1 LLPIIWQGS
10 RWALLL
16 LPLPHLVV
24 LQVPLPPMEPLPL
37 EEPPPPLPHLVV
49 LALPLPP
56 MEPPM
61 EPPPLLPPMEPPTM
75 EPPPVLPHHLPKPME
90 PPPVLPHHLPKPPP
104 MLPHHL
110 PKPFRR
116 SPQLATTCRHLSPLL
131 VAPLLLVKLPWPLV
145 KLPIVQLHE
154 RPKLCLST

>member
-1 LLPIIWQGS
+1 MLPIIWQGS

-49 LALPLPP
+49 SALPLPP

-61 EPPPLLPPMEPPTM
+61 EPPPM
-75 EPPPVLPHHLPKPME
+75 EPPPVLPHHLPK

-145 KLPIVQLHE
+145 KLPIVQLLE
-154 RPKLCLST
+154 RSKLCLST

>member
-1 LLPIIWQGS
+1 
-10 RWALLL
+10 
-16 LPLPHLVV
+16 
-24 LQVPLPPMEPLPL
+24 MEPLPL

-49 LALPLPP
+49 SALPLPP
-56 MEPPM
+56 MEPPPM
-61 EPPPLLPPMEPPTM
+61 EPPPLLPPMEPPPM
-75 EPPPVLPHHLPKPME
+75 EPPPMEPPPME
-90 PPPVLPHHLPKPPP
+90 PPPV
-104 MLPHHL
+104 LPHHL

>member
-10 RWALLL
+10 WALLL
-16 LPLPHLVV
+16 LHLVV
-24 LQVPLPPMEPLPL
+24 LQVLLPPMEPLPL
-37 EEPPPPLPHLVV
+37 EEPPLPLPHLVV
-49 LALPLPP
+49 SALPLPP

-61 EPPPLLPPMEPPTM
+61 EPPPLLPPMEPP
-75 EPPPVLPHHLPKPME
+75 PME
-90 PPPVLPHHLPKPPP
+90 PPP

>member
-49 LALPLPP
+49 SALPLPP

-61 EPPPLLPPMEPPTM
+61 EPPPMEPPPLLPPMEPPPM
-75 EPPPVLPHHLPKPME
+75 EPPPME
-90 PPPVLPHHLPKPPP
+90 PPPV
-104 MLPHHL
+104 LPHHL

>member
-1 LLPIIWQGS
+1 ME
-10 RWALLL
+10 
-16 LPLPHLVV
+16 
-24 LQVPLPPMEPLPL
+24 PPMEP
-37 EEPPPPLPHLVV
+37 
-49 LALPLPP
+49 
-56 MEPPM
+56 PPM
-61 EPPPLLPPMEPPTM
+61 EPPPLLPPMEPPPM
-75 EPPPVLPHHLPKPME
+75 EPPPME
-90 PPPVLPHHLPKPPP
+90 PPPV
-104 MLPHHL
+104 LPHHL

>member
-49 LALPLPP
+49 SALPLPP

-61 EPPPLLPPMEPPTM
+61 EPPPMEPPPLLPPMEPPPM
-75 EPPPVLPHHLPKPME
+75 EPPPME
-90 PPPVLPHHLPKPPP
+90 PPPV
-104 MLPHHL
+104 LPHHL

-131 VAPLLLVKLPWPLV
+131 VAPLLLVKLPWPRV
-145 KLPIVQLHE
+145 
-154 RPKLCLST
+154 